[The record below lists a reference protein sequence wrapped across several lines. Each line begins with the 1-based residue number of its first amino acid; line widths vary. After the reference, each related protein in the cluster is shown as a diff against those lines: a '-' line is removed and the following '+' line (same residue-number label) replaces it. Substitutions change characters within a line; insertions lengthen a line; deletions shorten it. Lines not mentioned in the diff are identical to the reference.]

1 MEIHF
6 SFWRNCFRRI
16 TLCTRDCVIFTFT
29 SKKPFIRATKIL
41 HCTLTTIDIFA
52 LRKKLYRRGYTWKRF
67 DRTAYLTANYS
78 CISPN
83 CSLVPLPSLQ
93 PPALSNVQ
101 LFNGP
106 PRPKTP
112 GKIIQISSLRFP
124 SNPSERGG
132 STRVDAQHTGC
143 PGDSRANWRLPKR
156 ARL

>member
-1 MEIHF
+1 MQL
-6 SFWRNCFRRI
+6 SFWRNCFQCI
-16 TLCTRDCVIFTFT
+16 TPCTRDCVIFTFI

-41 HCTLTTIDIFA
+41 HCTFTTIDVFA
-52 LRKKLYRRGYTWKRF
+52 LKKKLCRREYTCKRL

-83 CSLVPLPSLQ
+83 CSFVPLPSPQ
-93 PPALSNVQ
+93 PTPSLSNVQ
-101 LFNGP
+101 RFNGP

-124 SNPSERGG
+124 SNPGEWGG

-143 PGDSRANWRLPKR
+143 LGDSRANWRLPKR